1 MFNFFFPLSFRCNSY
16 MKLIRTLIRIPKS
29 NQKHLIIDKHLDNIY
44 LRFMKP
50 NIPIIPYFI
59 FVKVLD
65 KKICRIFFHL
75 HVSKSAYYNAKEFFT
90 SKCGKINVTKKCPAF
105 NHVDFLWLQ
114 FLKLLKI

>member
-1 MFNFFFPLSFRCNSY
+1 M
-16 MKLIRTLIRIPKS
+16 
-29 NQKHLIIDKHLDNIY
+29 Y

-50 NIPIIPYFI
+50 NITIIPYFI

-114 FLKLLKI
+114 FLKLLKIQ

>member
-1 MFNFFFPLSFRCNSY
+1 
-16 MKLIRTLIRIPKS
+16 
-29 NQKHLIIDKHLDNIY
+29 
-44 LRFMKP
+44 MKP
-50 NIPIIPYFI
+50 NITIIPYFI

-105 NHVDFLWLQ
+105 NHVHFYGFDKHLLCTTEIEPLYPPIPGYLLCYDFSKAPSFIRQ
-114 FLKLLKI
+114 SR